1 MSSERTSYY
10 GYPALKRPEWRWEI
24 PAYFF
29 TGGLAAGAYLLATL
43 ADLFGSEE
51 DRPVSRVGRYVAL
64 ASVAVSPLLLI
75 RDLGRPER
83 FINMM
88 RIVKT
93 RSPMSMGTYGLSGFS
108 FFVGLGVLRQLV
120 EDGVLG
126 RRSIPARLLGW
137 MPLRVSGIIGS
148 LLAFFV
154 SGYTGVLVTF
164 TNVPLW
170 ARNRYLQAPL
180 FITSAL
186 NSAIAAVSM
195 VLTVTHTGTGRTY
208 GWLERLGDAAGLGEA
223 ALIAGS
229 VASLGSSARPLVGR
243 PYWPQFWLG
252 VVGLGTVFP
261 MILRKIERPH
271 RSEPTAI
278 YVVAHLS
285 VLLGGL
291 MLRWV
296 TVRAGQE
303 SAEDPDA
310 YFRFARG
317 RQ

>member
-1 MSSERTSYY
+1 LDT
-10 GYPALKRPEWRWEI
+10 
-24 PAYFF
+24 
-29 TGGLAAGAYLLATL
+29 
-43 ADLFGSEE
+43 
-51 DRPVSRVGRYVAL
+51 
-64 ASVAVSPLLLI
+64 
-75 RDLGRPER
+75 
-83 FINMM
+83 
-88 RIVKT
+88 
-93 RSPMSMGTYGLSGFS
+93 
-108 FFVGLGVLRQLV
+108 
-120 EDGVLG
+120 
-126 RRSIPARLLGW
+126 
-137 MPLRVSGIIGS
+137 
-148 LLAFFV
+148 
-154 SGYTGVLVTF
+154 
-164 TNVPLW
+164 
-170 ARNRYLQAPL
+170 L

-278 YVVAHLS
+278 HVVAHLS

-317 RQ
+317 RQPFVSQPMGQDDAHRVVCRIKFVKGFERGHAPLLSGFHGVSC